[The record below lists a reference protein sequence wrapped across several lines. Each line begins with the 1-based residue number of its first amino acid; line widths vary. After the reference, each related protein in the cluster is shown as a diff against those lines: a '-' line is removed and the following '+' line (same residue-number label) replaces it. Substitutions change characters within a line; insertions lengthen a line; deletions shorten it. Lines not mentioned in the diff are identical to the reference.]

1 MGSKKEKDLFELFY
15 RDRIKFTWKNLG
27 EHALGM
33 YETPLDALDI
43 LAKYS
48 SLLRK
53 AAPGTYA
60 LCDLIETERKKSGK
74 KVNKIID
81 ENLEKFCILLR
92 VNYKN
97 VAPSLSEMQKNP
109 KLKTAAK
116 GKLDRQLVI
125 NRIVERHRRL
135 VKKRNRNLKIIRK
148 KVKKLKHL
156 INFY

>member
-1 MGSKKEKDLFELFY
+1 MGSKKIPQDLLDLFY
-15 RDRIKFTWKNLG
+15 RDRIKYTWENLG
-27 EHALGM
+27 KHARDM
-33 YETPLDALDI
+33 YETPDDAIDI

-74 KVNKIID
+74 KVNKIIA
-81 ENLEKFCILLR
+81 ENLEKCCILLR

-109 KLKTAAK
+109 KLKAAAK
-116 GKLDRQLVI
+116 GKMDRQLVI
-125 NRIVERHRRL
+125 NRVVERHRRL
-135 VKKRNRNLKIIRK
+135 VKKNKTIGQPSDDVYPL
-148 KVKKLKHL
+148 
-156 INFY
+156 F